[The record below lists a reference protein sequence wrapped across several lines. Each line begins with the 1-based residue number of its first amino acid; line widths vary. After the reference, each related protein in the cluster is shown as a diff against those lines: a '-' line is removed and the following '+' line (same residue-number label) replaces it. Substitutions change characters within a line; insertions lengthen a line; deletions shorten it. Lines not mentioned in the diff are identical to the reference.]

1 MATPAAKTA
10 RQPVPP
16 ANASDAESLADRMRV
31 WLLAGFAAVCVARP
45 LVPSEGVSWLG
56 DGHAFTML
64 LLILTGGYLLLAW
77 YEGRFT
83 RRFHWTDAGFAALV
97 LFCVASALLG
107 VFVFFN
113 GSAGNP
119 EFRAR
124 FPAPRLALN
133 MTWEWIGLGLTYFLA
148 RQLPKS
154 ALQTRVLVAI
164 MIAMAA
170 ALAVLGLYQVAVTLP
185 AERAAYEAEPDRVLA
200 ELGQWFE
207 PGSPERVRFEA
218 RLASTEPLATF
229 ALTNSL
235 AGVLVAWIIVHAGVL
250 WQMVRAQ
257 RGASLDGIALVRVV
271 AGFAAL
277 GVMLICLALTKS
289 RSAYL
294 ALAVGAVLLPLVML
308 SLSGAAW
315 KRLGLGCAVVAALAI
330 GLVAA
335 GVGRPLV
342 DDAARS
348 FQFRLEYWQATLD
361 LIANFP
367 VLGVGPG
374 EFQDY
379 YTMYKLPQA
388 SEEVRDP
395 HNFLLEVWA
404 TGGTFALL
412 GLVATLAGFGM
423 AWYESRS
430 GSTDEVREPSTP
442 RDKPWLPLVGALA
455 GLPLAYAAGLPF
467 GFLFSLDQAV
477 IAALTGAVLVFA
489 VWRWLGTGSLPRN
502 LLAVGALVLMIHW
515 LASGGFTFPGVAG
528 SFWLLV
534 ALTVNQATQRH
545 AEQTPARGGFLAS
558 RPRWWAAGA
567 ITLTL
572 AALVACYLTGLLPVL
587 ALRAS
592 LARAANP
599 ELNPQ
604 TRFGLMLQAGAAD
617 WASAEPFMAIAEL
630 SAEQVRT
637 DPSSTEWP
645 QNLVKAAR
653 GVMALHGHSSANA
666 RRLGG
671 LFREVYAVTG
681 NTGAADRCVD
691 LTRVAAMFYPNSAL
705 LQAEYALALDLVSNK
720 KSARRVAERALEL
733 DELTPHADKKLPG
746 DLRQRMRELAENKDD
761 V

>member
-10 RQPVPP
+10 RQSVQHAP
-16 ANASDAESLADRMRV
+16 ASDAESLADRIRV

-56 DGHAFTML
+56 DGHVFTML

-83 RRFHWTDAGFAALV
+83 RRFHVTDWGVAALV

-107 VFVFFN
+107 VVVFFN

-154 ALQTRVLVAI
+154 ALQMRVLVAI
-164 MIAMAA
+164 MIALATA
-170 ALAVLGLYQVAVTLP
+170 IAVLGLYQVAVTLP
-185 AERAAYEAEPDRVLA
+185 AERAAYEADPDRVLS

-207 PGSPERVRFEA
+207 PGSAERARFEA

-235 AGVLVAWIIVHAGVL
+235 AGVLVAWIIVHSGVV

-257 RGASLDGIALVRVV
+257 RSAPLDGLALVRLVV
-271 AGFAAL
+271 AL
-277 GVMLICLALTKS
+277 GVLAIMLVCLALTKS

-294 ALAVGAVLLPLVML
+294 ALVVGAIVLPLVML
-308 SLSGAAW
+308 PITKATWKWLSASFAGA
-315 KRLGLGCAVVAALAI
+315 AALAI
-330 GLVAA
+330 ALAVA

-342 DDAARS
+342 ADAARS
-348 FQFRLEYWQATLD
+348 FQFRVEYWQATLD
-361 LIANFP
+361 LIASFP

-379 YTMYKLPQA
+379 YTMYKLPEA

-395 HNFLLEVWA
+395 HNFILEVWA
-404 TGGTFALL
+404 TGGTFALV
-412 GLVATLAGFGM
+412 GLVAVLAGFGM
-423 AWYESRS
+423 AWYESR
-430 GSTDEVREPSTP
+430 GDAPSDLP
-442 RDKPWLPLVGALA
+442 DRSSQDDQPWLLLLGALA

-467 GFLFSLDQAV
+467 GFLFTADQAA
-477 IAALTGAVLVFA
+477 ISALVGAAVLFA
-489 VWRWLGTGSLPRN
+489 IWRWLSRGHLPRSLP
-502 LLAVGALVLMIHW
+502 AVGALVLMIHW

-528 SFWLLV
+528 SFWILV
-534 ALTVNQATQRH
+534 ALTVNQVVK
-545 AEQTPARGGFLAS
+545 AEPTDASKRSGILAS

-567 ITLTL
+567 ITVTL
-572 AALVACYLTGLLPVL
+572 VALVTCYLTALLPVL
-587 ALRAS
+587 SARAAI
-592 LARAANP
+592 ARAANQ
-599 ELNPQ
+599 ELSPQ
-604 TRFGLMLQAGAAD
+604 VRFGMLLQAGAAD
-617 WASAEPFMAIAEL
+617 WASAEPFMALAEL
-630 SAEQVRT
+630 SAEQVRR
-637 DPSSTEWP
+637 DPTNTEWP

-666 RRLGG
+666 RRLGRM
-671 LFREVYAVTG
+671 FRDVYAVTG

-705 LQAEYALALDLVSNK
+705 IQAEYALALDLVSNK
-720 KSARRVAERALEL
+720 KAARRVAERALEL
-733 DELTPHADKKLPG
+733 DELTPHADKKLPD
-746 DLRQRMRELAENKDD
+746 DLRQRMRELAETEGGA
-761 V
+761 